1 MSKQH
6 GPLADRPNNPKV
18 GLAISHEAASLHVTG
33 QALYTDDL
41 TSRTRDLL
49 YAWPLQAPHAH
60 AMITTLDVAPAYQ
73 VPGVVRVL
81 TAEDV
86 PGVNDAGIKHDE
98 PLFPTEVMFYGHAV
112 CYVLGESVD
121 AARLGADAIVVEYEP
136 LPSLMTIAEAI
147 AAESYQGAAR
157 TVSRGDAAAGLAA
170 SAHRFTGEFEFGGQE
185 HFYLETNAALAL
197 VDEGG
202 QLFVQSSTQ
211 HPSETQEIVAH
222 VLGLPSHEVTV
233 QCLRLGGGFGGKEMQ
248 PHGFAAVAALGA
260 VLTGRPVRLRL
271 TRSQDLTMTGKRHG
285 FHIQWRVAFDGSGRV
300 QALDATLTSDGGWSL
315 DLSEP
320 VLARALCQ
328 VDNAY
333 WIPHVRVHGRVAH
346 THKTSQ
352 TAFRGFGGPQGMLVI
367 EHILGRCAPL
377 LGIDP

>member
-41 TSRTRDLL
+41 ISRTANVL

-60 AMITTLDVAPAYQ
+60 ATVTKFDVTPAYQ

-98 PLFPTEVMFYGHAV
+98 PLFPAEVMFYGHAV

-136 LPSLMTIAEAI
+136 LPSLMTIGEAI
-147 AAESYQGAAR
+147 AAESFQGHDR
-157 TVSRGDAAAGLAA
+157 TVSRGDADEGLAA
-170 SAHRFTGEFEFGGQE
+170 SVHRFTGEFEFGGQE

-197 VDEGG
+197 VDEAG

-222 VLGLPSHEVTV
+222 VLGLHSHQVTV
-233 QCLRLGGGFGGKEMQ
+233 QCLRMGGGFGGKEMQ

-260 VLTGRPVRLRL
+260 RLTGRPVRVRL
-271 TRSQDLTMTGKRHG
+271 NRTQDLTMSGKRHP
-285 FHIQWRVAFDGSGRV
+285 FHISWKVGVSADGFLQG
-300 QALDATLTSDGGWSL
+300 LDATLTADGGWSI
-315 DLSEP
+315 DLSE
-320 VLARALCQ
+320 
-328 VDNAY
+328 
-333 WIPHVRVHGRVAH
+333 
-346 THKTSQ
+346 
-352 TAFRGFGGPQGMLVI
+352 
-367 EHILGRCAPL
+367 
-377 LGIDP
+377 